1 MKEPNRERKND
12 IKYLITLNEEQKV
25 AKGLIHNNQIV
36 IITGR
41 AGSGKSLVGAI
52 TALDFLN
59 KKMID
64 KILFRKT
71 EKYSETLLFRQYQK
85 MKLLFF
91 LF

>member
-1 MKEPNRERKND
+1 MKPENRERKND

-52 TALDFLN
+52 TAFAKVG
-59 KKMID
+59 KKLGVIP
-64 KILFRKT
+64 
-71 EKYSETLLFRQYQK
+71 
-85 MKLLFF
+85 
-91 LF
+91 